1 MLNKAPSTWNKEH
14 FWYRLVSF
22 NYLEKFSRRMGW
34 NARLASLIDRYSLH
48 CVLGCGVFCGVL
60 GFFFDYAEQV
70 DHFLLKYLLDLLKI
84 KMSSPSFPPCSGN
97 QVKQT
102 IGASQSD
109 LCKLSASSWA
119 AFWSSW
125 GFTSFF
131 LMTSQHWAPLQEQ
144 ALGSHQGL
152 DMPPAF
158 QSTTATLLK
167 GEATDVTTIAGE
179 LS

>member
-1 MLNKAPSTWNKEH
+1 MLNKAPSTWNEER

-22 NYLEKFSRRMGW
+22 NYLEKFPRGMGW

-48 CVLGCGVFCGVL
+48 CVLGCGVFV
-60 GFFFDYAEQV
+60 FFFFYYAGQT
-70 DHFLLKYLLDLLKI
+70 DHFFLKYLLDLLKI
-84 KMSSPSFPPCSGN
+84 KMTSPSFSPCSGN

-109 LCKLSASSWA
+109 LSKLSASFWA
-119 AFWSSW
+119 AFWSSQ

-158 QSTTATLLK
+158 QSMTATSLK
-167 GEATDVTTIAGE
+167 GEATDVTAIAGE